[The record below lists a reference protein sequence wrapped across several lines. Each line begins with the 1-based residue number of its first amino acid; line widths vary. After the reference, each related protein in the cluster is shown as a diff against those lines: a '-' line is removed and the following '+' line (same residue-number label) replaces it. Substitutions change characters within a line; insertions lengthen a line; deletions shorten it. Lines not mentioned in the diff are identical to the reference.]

1 MYLNSDIIYVPAVI
15 MALFFNL
22 KTLEE
27 QSNGDA
33 SKFMAML
40 EYHYSKKLP
49 SKYSKLKPSKVP
61 LTGNCFVL
69 NPVPLF
75 ADKSVDILFKVQYL
89 KLAARR
95 DFNLYKQYKYRGLE
109 LSYFPD
115 INIDL
120 IKNNP
125 LLIVTETEILFKYEE
140 N

>member
-1 MYLNSDIIYVPAVI
+1 MYSNNDIIYLPAVI

-22 KTLEE
+22 KSLEE
-27 QSNGDA
+27 QSDGDA
-33 SKFMAML
+33 SKFMVML

-49 SKYSKLKPSKVP
+49 FKYSKFKPSKVS
-61 LTGNCFVL
+61 LAGNCFIL
-69 NPVPLF
+69 NPSSLF
-75 ADKSVDILFKVQYL
+75 ADKSTDILFKIQYI

-95 DFNLYKQYKYRGLE
+95 DYNLYKQYKYRGLQ
-109 LSYFPD
+109 LSFFPD

-125 LLIVTETEILFKYEE
+125 LLIITETEILFKYEE

>member
-1 MYLNSDIIYVPAVI
+1 MYFNSVIIYVPATF

-40 EYHYSKKLP
+40 EYHHSKKLP
-49 SKYSKLKPSKVP
+49 SKSSKFKPSKVS
-61 LTGNCFVL
+61 LAGNCFIL
-69 NPVPLF
+69 SPVPLF
-75 ADKSVDILFKVQYL
+75 ADKSTDILFKIQYI

-95 DFNLYKQYKYRGLE
+95 DYNLYKQYKYRGLD
-109 LSYFPD
+109 LSFYPD
-115 INIDL
+115 IDINL

-125 LLIVTETEILFKYEE
+125 LLKITKTEILFKYEE

>member
-1 MYLNSDIIYVPAVI
+1 

-27 QSNGDA
+27 QSQGDA

-40 EYHYSKKLP
+40 EYHYSKRLP
-49 SKYSKLKPSKVP
+49 LKYSKFKPSKVS
-61 LTGNCFVL
+61 LAGNCFIL
-69 NPVPLF
+69 KPIPLF
-75 ADKSVDILFKVQYL
+75 ADKSTDILFKIQYI

-95 DFNLYKQYKYRGLE
+95 DYNLYKQYKYQGLQ
-109 LSYFPD
+109 LSFFPD

-125 LLIVTETEILFKYEE
+125 LLTITNKEILFKHEE